1 MDSGIA
7 LHIDRDKERGEVEG
21 SGVHGAGI

>member
-7 LHIDRDKERGEVEG
+7 LYIDRDKERGEVEG